1 MTGVGR
7 EAAVITA
14 APAVVEGAVV
24 PVAGDTA
31 LLGLQ
36 LHQALHL
43 KNGGHT
49 LPDFLQHN
57 FADLSKHT
65 ITLFW

>member
-24 PVAGDTA
+24 AVAGDTA

-49 LPDFLQHN
+49 LPDL
-57 FADLSKHT
+57 L
-65 ITLFW
+65 